1 MNKKYMR
8 YAICN
13 FLLVFLCLL
22 PGCSKQKQEFEY
34 TAGGVYFERPSTLE
48 KGRYQ
53 IALSTQ
59 IDAGAFHIMTDDE
72 AKADRFVNA
81 QLELL
86 TYLERRNV
94 ELRNLNYYVSDYD
107 DTYGDSANDSAYIG
121 LMSVET
127 YKQVLVTLQTLW
139 GEYTDYGYLYA
150 LSNKIAKELKWG
162 GDDVPEVENV
172 TLDKFFSENV
182 AAMNLLYPCF
192 SSEYASE
199 ETIDNCK
206 ALSAKLLKDKKIKQ
220 TLSRPI
226 EEQIAEFRL
235 QTDEYAEKLQV
246 DFERNKCRYAYNG
259 QYIPLKILTT
269 YAEYFV
275 DVDYEDR
282 ADYLSGL
289 FSDYA
294 GIFEAMEIVEKELCM
309 AVEKF
314 DLKEEVKVIPFK
326 CLSSE
331 SANYLYGKDL
341 VNFTRSEKGEIIITF
356 LNSYYHEYH
365 HYLFYILNPST
376 SSSWQEEAFCE
387 LARSY
392 SYYGRL
398 NVEQGMMQE
407 EKWQEFFSEFAGR
420 KYTGSREDYFEFYD
434 SLCYACDDY
443 ELRWNTGRNPINSI
457 TKYLVDLY
465 GEDTVIDLYLYP
477 DTVEEVVGKSWDK
490 LAYEWR
496 ENLKEKYAE
505 CKIPDWM
512 IEDLETIAK

>member
-1 MNKKYMR
+1 MNKKYKR
-8 YAICN
+8 YGESI
-13 FLLVFLCLL
+13 FLLVFLCFLV
-22 PGCSKQKQEFEY
+22 GCSKQKQEFEY
-34 TAGGVYFERPSTLE
+34 TMGGVYFEQPSFLE

-53 IALSTQ
+53 SALSTQ
-59 IDAGAFHIMTDDE
+59 TDAGVFHIMTDDE
-72 AKADRFVNA
+72 EEADGFVNA

-86 TYLERRNV
+86 SYLERRNV
-94 ELRNLNYYVSDYD
+94 ELRNLNYYVSNYD
-107 DTYGDSANDSAYIG
+107 DTFSDSAHDSAYIG
-121 LMSVET
+121 LVSTKT

-139 GEYTDYGYLYA
+139 GEYADYGYLYA

-398 NVEQGMMQE
+398 NVEVGMMKE
-407 EKWQEFFSEFAGR
+407 EKWQDFFSDFTER
-420 KYTGSREDYFEFYD
+420 KFVGGREDYYDFYEIL
-434 SLCYACDDY
+434 SHACEDF
-443 ELRWNTGRNPINSI
+443 ELRWDTGRNPINAI
-457 TKYLVDLY
+457 TKYLVEIY
-465 GEDTVIDLYLYP
+465 GEDTVVQLYLYP
-477 DTVEEVVGKSWDK
+477 EIVAEVTGKEWNQHI
-490 LAYEWR
+490 YEWGKD
-496 ENLKEKYAE
+496 LKEKYSG
-505 CKIPDWM
+505 CKVPEWM
-512 IEDLETIAK
+512 LEDLKSRK